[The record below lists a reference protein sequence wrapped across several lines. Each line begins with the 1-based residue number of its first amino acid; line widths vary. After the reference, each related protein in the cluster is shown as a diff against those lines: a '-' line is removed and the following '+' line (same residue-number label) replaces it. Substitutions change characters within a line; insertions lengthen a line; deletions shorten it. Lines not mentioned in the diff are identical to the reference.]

1 MAIAEST
8 EEIISKLKDFREK
21 NFNQVFTENEI
32 NQSKSY
38 ENQLSS
44 NFEECA
50 SIESFYSIPFE
61 TVLSIVSQID
71 FSIIKQPYKILYEII
86 YKSIQTF
93 KDNSI
98 LLLQNIHIPPESISI
113 DEYFKLIGLFS
124 NSQILTHITKYYE
137 ISNKKI

>member
-44 NFEECA
+44 RFEECA
-50 SIESFYSIPFE
+50 STESFYSLPFE
-61 TVLSIVSQID
+61 TVLSIVSQTD
-71 FSIIKQPYKILYEII
+71 FSIIKQPHKVLYEII
-86 YKSIQTF
+86 DKSI
-93 KDNSI
+93 
-98 LLLQNIHIPPESISI
+98 
-113 DEYFKLIGLFS
+113 
-124 NSQILTHITKYYE
+124 
-137 ISNKKI
+137 